1 MQIEFLGT
9 GAGSPSKQRNVS
21 SIALKLLEERNAV
34 WLFDCGEAT
43 QHQILRTTIRPRKI
57 EKFLSAIFT
66 VTIFLACRVCLARDR
81 FKAAMSH

>member
-57 EKFLSAIFT
+57 EKIF
-66 VTIFLACRVCLARDR
+66 ISHLHGDHILACRVCLVHDR

>member
-43 QHQILRTTIRPRKI
+43 
-57 EKFLSAIFT
+57 
-66 VTIFLACRVCLARDR
+66 
-81 FKAAMSH
+81 